1 MEKAA
6 LSSPPPPTLMTP
18 PLRSFRQKI
27 AFRLGMGV
35 WRADQQFEGYLFLLP
50 SLIGFLLFVLA
61 PILISLALSFHEWD
75 LLTPPEYVGA
85 ANYTEL
91 FTNDPVFGAV
101 LKNTFWYTLLI
112 VPLQLVLGFVLAVAL
127 NTGLRALRW
136 YRMLY
141 FMPVIASI
149 VAAAMVFR
157 FLFNQQSGII
167 AAGVWQTKELLLGLP
182 FVQASPQLLDSV
194 QGLAPPDFLNAPGQG
209 FLPGWA
215 IISVT
220 LFTVW
225 KNVGF
230 TMVVYMAAL
239 QAVPDPLYDA
249 AKVDGASGWQRLR
262 YVTIPLVSP
271 TTFFLLVVQ
280 MLGAFQLFAEPFV
293 MVASSQNSVALASE
307 SLVMYIYRNAFG
319 FLRMG
324 KAAAISW
331 ILFAIV
337 FVVTIVQTLLQR
349 RWVHYQV
356 D

>member
-1 MEKAA
+1 MEHAVA
-6 LSSPPPPTLMTP
+6 PSSPTTTANPQ
-18 PLRSFRQKI
+18 RSFLQKT
-27 AFRLGMGV
+27 AFKLGIGV

-61 PILISLALSFHEWD
+61 PILISLALSFHDWN
-75 LLTPPEYVGA
+75 LLTAPEFIGT
-85 ANYTEL
+85 ANYVEL
-91 FTNDPVFGAV
+91 FTRDPVFGSV
-101 LKNTFWYTLLI
+101 LRNTFWYTVLI
-112 VPLQLVLGFVLAVAL
+112 VPLQLALGFVLAVAL

-157 FLFNQQSGII
+157 FLFNQQSGLI
-167 AAGVWQTKELLLGLP
+167 AAGVWQVKEMLLGLP
-182 FVQASPQLLDSV
+182 FVQASPHLLASV
-194 QGLAPPDFLNAPGQG
+194 QGIVPPDFLNAPGEG

-215 IISVT
+215 IVSVT

-230 TMVVYMAAL
+230 TMVIYLAAL
-239 QAVPDPLYDA
+239 QAVPEALYDA
-249 AKVDGASGWQRLR
+249 ATVDGATGRQRLR
-262 YVTIPLVSP
+262 FVTLPLVSP
-271 TTFFLLVVQ
+271 TTFFLLIVQ

-293 MVASSQNSVALASE
+293 LVASTQNSVTLASE

-319 FLRMG
+319 FSRMG

-331 ILFAIV
+331 VLFAIV
-337 FVVTIVQTLLQR
+337 FAVTLLQTYLQR
-349 RWVHYQV
+349 RWVHYEAE
-356 D
+356 